1 MLDLNE
7 LIRILKNNLIVLIV
21 LIVLIYIFFRA
32 SLKIW
37 PV

>member
-21 LIVLIYIFFRA
+21 PIFIFFRA
-32 SLKIW
+32 SFKIW
-37 PV
+37 PL